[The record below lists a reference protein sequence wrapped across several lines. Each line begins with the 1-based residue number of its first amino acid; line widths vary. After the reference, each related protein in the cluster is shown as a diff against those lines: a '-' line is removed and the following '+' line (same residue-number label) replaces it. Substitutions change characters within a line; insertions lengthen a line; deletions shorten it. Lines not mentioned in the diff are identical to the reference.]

1 MSRSNTA
8 FLLFGRVKL
17 ELSNC
22 ISIHPKYNNGISLI
36 EAAIHEFIKELIAVN
51 YIRTVHLWGFFGPAH
66 HGRRPIMKILTVF

>member
-22 ISIHPKYNNGISLI
+22 ISIHSKYNNGNIPI
-36 EAAIHEFIKELIAVN
+36 EAAIREFKKELIAVN
-51 YIRTVHLWGFFGPAH
+51 YSTSTVHL
-66 HGRRPIMKILTVF
+66 